1 MVLNNKIYYII
12 NTPVVDGQSVYTYN
26 VSPTNT
32 LSLTGTSYI
41 YYADIVTAQTFKVNS
56 DLNSPNSAIIVT
68 GISINAISQI
78 PSATPTNNYLLS
90 KTPIDIYE
98 LSKLISITLLNFT
111 DNIQLL
117 NKCVNNA
124 KFASTSECNDTF
136 QSPISLNPIS
146 LYQYSAMNTTYRRKH
161 LQQQANDLKNLMTTY
176 NTILQSLKQTANAL
190 TPDQY
195 GEIITMYDKNLLLR
209 NELDQKLGEIYQYN
223 DSKFIQSQYTLD
235 KTVYSNVLLT
245 ILATSMIYIVF
256 TKL

>member
-12 NTPVVDGQSVYTYN
+12 NTPVVDSSSVYTYN
-26 VSPTNT
+26 TSPTNT

-41 YYADIVTAQTFKVNS
+41 YYADIVTSQTFNVTSNLS
-56 DLNSPNSAIIVT
+56 DQTIVT
-68 GISINAISQI
+68 GVPTNPISQI

-176 NTILQSLKQTANAL
+176 NTILQSLKQTAISL
-190 TPDQY
+190 TPRQY

-235 KTVYSNVLLT
+235 KTVYTNVLLT